1 MKDVFE
7 TLKKVLAIVAIAAV
21 CAIGTATPAMAEPND
36 EESTVLT
43 ATDELAAEAAALDE
57 ATDMQAAQLATT
69 TYDETVDELDA
80 EPTAEDDTILGM
92 NSGNMKDFYSLL
104 ARLVIN
110 FIVVAIIARCFYYPK
125 SKRRDYMF
133 IFLIMAMSIFLLV
146 SLMEGSKMKTGAA
159 LGLFAIFGIIRYRT
173 EAVPIRE
180 MTYLFMLVSV
190 SVINAMIV
198 KIHMENVCS
207 LALANIFFILLAALF
222 ESSKLVSD
230 NCSKY
235 VKYDN
240 VNLIQPEKREEL
252 IADLKKRTGLNI
264 VGVEIGTIDFL
275 KDSCLLRV
283 FYDDPNDKNNSMN
296 EMGRLPKK

>member
-36 EESTVLT
+36 EENTVLT